1 MSRVIRLLYSVL
13 DPKRTMTTDE
23 AKAEW
28 LKKSILDMD
37 DKLVPH
43 IYGMCTAY
51 AHVCDDNDVF
61 KELCAGYE
69 GSNDEL
75 RTTLLSSI
83 GISLK
88 AKDRRCTFHC
98 AKCKTGLDF
107 ITDTMVQDRPT
118 GKIFCVSCRFEK
130 R

>member
-1 MSRVIRLLYSVL
+1 
-13 DPKRTMTTDE
+13 MTTDE

-28 LKKSILDMD
+28 LKKAIQDMD

-43 IYGMCTAY
+43 IYGMCTVY
-51 AHVCDDNDVF
+51 AHVCLANDVF
-61 KELCAGYE
+61 KELGDGDE

-75 RTTLLSSI
+75 RTTLLSAI
-83 GISLK
+83 DISLK
-88 AKDRRCTFHC
+88 AQDRLCTLHC

-107 ITDTMVQDRPT
+107 ITDTIVQDRST
-118 GKIFCVSCRFEK
+118 GKIFCVTCKFVK